1 MILSR
6 EGSGVQMGGN
16 GGALVNDIL
25 PIGDD
30 NSAHVMVA
38 AGAALNI
45 NEETIMSTVTTDQD
59 AIKSVRTPLL
69 IAGVLLSLVGAIG
82 IFLPGVLSLAIEI
95 FLGWLMIVG
104 GILWGYYAYHAHS
117 PSFISWLKPVIL
129 LVGGI
134 LLLVYPVSGIA
145 AITLLVSFYLLTD
158 AFGSFSL
165 AFERRPLPGWVWM
178 MLNGLLS
185 LTLAVLIL
193 VGWPV
198 TSPIYLGIIVG
209 ISLLFDGV
217 SLFMLG
223 VAMKKG

>member
-1 MILSR
+1 
-6 EGSGVQMGGN
+6 
-16 GGALVNDIL
+16 
-25 PIGDD
+25 
-30 NSAHVMVA
+30 
-38 AGAALNI
+38 
-45 NEETIMSTVTTDQD
+45 MSTVTTDQD
-59 AIKSVRTPLL
+59 PIKSVRTPLL
-69 IAGVLLSLVGAIG
+69 IAGVLLALVGAIG

-95 FLGWLMIVG
+95 FLGWLMIAG
-104 GILWGYYAYHAHS
+104 GILWAYYTYHVRS
-117 PSFISWLKPVIL
+117 SSFISWLKPVIL

-158 AFGSFSL
+158 AFGSFGL
-165 AFERRPLPGWVWM
+165 AFERRPLHGWFWM
-178 MLNGLLS
+178 ILNGVLS
-185 LTLAVLIL
+185 LVLAVLIL

-217 SLFMLG
+217 SLFMFG